1 MGEIKSMRTSVVCA
15 LLILSVI
22 GALGDDRH
30 EHDDSERHQRD
41 HDQHERDLGDASGA
55 EAEDVREA
63 RIKTQGMYDSD
74 IRATR
79 AFAALDDAMDGLNND
94 LSDSTSV
101 PHKKGERS
109 DKKLKPTVLLQE
121 EDAGRHNLGE
131 SQEEATLDASTAG
144 MFDAD
149 VRAARAFAALDDQM
163 DTLKTDMA
171 TKGSSST
178 SLHTASVTS
187 NDEPKSKDMG
197 ESDSDSDAH
206 DVDEQD
212 RRDRDDDED
221 RGDESLIQV
230 ASTKPASFGEVLAN
244 KLVMDDLQS
253 SDSSLTDRA
262 KMEASQ
268 WSNMNKLQ
276 DAEAEETKHD
286 LAEAQDSV
294 DEFNSDDNVLEVT
307 ELDEADAASKAK
319 VKATTSLGEQLQQ
332 AETKQAKEY
341 MAQAANKESAIIA
354 HAQAKEKKME
364 AAAKSALMKDV
375 KEVKKDEQDATW
387 HMKKTPA

>member
-1 MGEIKSMRTSVVCA
+1 
-15 LLILSVI
+15 
-22 GALGDDRH
+22 
-30 EHDDSERHQRD
+30 
-41 HDQHERDLGDASGA
+41 
-55 EAEDVREA
+55 
-63 RIKTQGMYDSD
+63 
-74 IRATR
+74 
-79 AFAALDDAMDGLNND
+79 MDGLNND

-101 PHKKGERS
+101 PNKERS
-109 DKKLKPTVLLQE
+109 DKKLKPTVLLQ

-230 ASTKPASFGEVLAN
+230 ASTKPSSFGEVLAN

-253 SDSSLTDRA
+253 SVSSLTDRA

-319 VKATTSLGEQLQQ
+319 MKATTSLGEQLQQ

-354 HAQAKEKKME
+354 HAQAKEKEME
-364 AAAKSALMKDV
+364 AAAKSALMNDV